1 MTREYIF
8 LPDGHLVGKK
18 HATQM
23 SDSPAVSLG
32 YIAAGGNRHPSAADW
47 APGLLAF
54 GAGNNIALWN
64 PEDDR
69 QNGISA
75 LLAGHTDAV
84 NVVKICDH
92 GGQRLI
98 ISGGADKTIRVWKP
112 TVEPDSPAPYEQ
124 SCCLVDHQSSINTIS
139 VIPNLRL
146 FVSGSADSTIKVWKL
161 EEETGAKLIQSIS
174 LQPRYLP
181 LTTALASLSRG
192 AVVLAVA
199 GTSSSIQLY
208 VRPETDAEF
217 ELQATLTGH
226 EGWIRSLD
234 FVQDGDSFLLAS
246 ASQDKYIRLWRL
258 RQDEAAIPHST
269 NGTPS
274 TDLPAIPKQSLSN
287 KTHQLITPTTTHTIT
302 FEALLIGHEDWIYTA
317 RWAPRTPTTTTTT
330 TPSAPPTLLSASAD
344 NSLALWTADPLS
356 GVWLCTTRLGELT
369 TQKGSTTATGS
380 TGGFWTGLWDPSD
393 GGRGVVILSR
403 TGSWRRWDYD
413 DVTGTWEQRVGISGH
428 TREVRGLAW
437 GREGGY
443 LLSTGADQT
452 TRLFGEWKREG
463 VRSWHEF
470 ARPQIHGYDLNCI
483 AAVGE
488 NQFVSGADEKLLRV
502 FDKPKALH
510 MLLAKLSGTQPMV
523 AGGLAEAAEIP
534 VLGLSNK
541 AIPTHP
547 NDDDNEQINGALD
560 DNPTD
565 PSSTTHSRTS
575 PPTHPPLED
584 HLSRHTLWPEHEK
597 LYGHGHSI
605 SALATSPSGSL
616 IATAC
621 QASSLEHAVIRLYET
636 KEWREV
642 RPPLEGHSLTV
653 TGLAFSPAGEVEE
666 EEGGGWLVSVGRDRR
681 WCVFRR
687 RPEGEEG
694 GGVGWELVCWRE
706 KAHARMILDCCWGPA
721 GDVGGRVFATAG
733 RDRCVKVWRLVGEE
747 GECVLTVPL
756 AATGT
761 AVAFSS
767 VVRGGGLL
775 RLAVGMEDGGIQ
787 LLAVDLDGEPS
798 YRSVEVPRAWCPSGS
813 VTCLRWR
820 PSKGGR
826 EGDGEELAVAS
837 EDHSVR
843 ILEIKE

>member
-1 MTREYIF
+1 MEDT
-8 LPDGHLVGKK
+8 P
-18 HATQM
+18 T
-23 SDSPAVSLG
+23 VSLS

-84 NVVKICDH
+84 NVVKTCDYD
-92 GGQRLI
+92 GQQLI
-98 ISGGADKTIRVWKP
+98 ISGGADKTVRVWRP
-112 TVEPDSPAPYEQ
+112 TLQSSSPAPYEQ
-124 SCCLVDHQSSINTIS
+124 SCCLVDHQSSVNTIS
-139 VIPNLRL
+139 VLPDLHL
-146 FVSGSADSTIKVWKL
+146 FVSGSADSTIKVWTL
-161 EEETGAKLIQSIS
+161 GENLGAKLIQSIS

-181 LTTALASLSRG
+181 LTTALATLSED

-208 VRPETDAEF
+208 VRPKADADF
-217 ELQATLTGH
+217 VLQATLAGH

-234 FVQDGDSFLLAS
+234 FVQDGDGFLLAS

-258 RQDEAAIPHST
+258 RQDPPMSPSSST
-269 NGTPS
+269 NTTPS
-274 TDLPAIPKQSLSN
+274 TDSSAIPKQSLSN
-287 KTHQLITPTTTHTIT
+287 KPHQLITPSITYTLT
-302 FEALLIGHEDWIYTA
+302 FEALLTGHEDWIYTA
-317 RWAPRTPTTTTTT
+317 LWAPRTSTTKPTTSTTSTKQ
-330 TPSAPPTLLSASAD
+330 APPTLLSASAD
-344 NSLALWTADPLS
+344 NSLALWTADPTT
-356 GVWLCTTRLGELT
+356 GVWLCTTRLGDIA

-380 TGGFWTGLWDPSD
+380 TGGFWTGLWQPPDER
-393 GGRGVVILSR
+393 GRRGVVSLGR
-403 TGSWRRWDYD
+403 TGSWRKWNFD
-413 DVTGTWEQRVGISGH
+413 DVKGMWEQRVGTSGH

-437 GREGGY
+437 AGEEEY

-452 TRLFGEWKREG
+452 TRLFGEWKREEG

-483 AAVGE
+483 AAVGK
-488 NQFVSGADEKLLRV
+488 NRFVSGADEKLLRV
-502 FDKPKALH
+502 FDKPRAFDAL
-510 MLLAKLSGTQPMV
+510 LSRLSGTRLTV

-541 AIPTHP
+541 AIPAATP
-547 NDDDNEQINGALD
+547 NDDGNEQINGALD

-565 PSSTTHSRTS
+565 PSSTTHASTFG
-575 PPTHPPLED
+575 PTHPPLED

-597 LYGHGHSI
+597 LYGHGHEI
-605 SALATSPSGSL
+605 SALACNPSGSL

-621 QASSLEHAVIRLYET
+621 KASSLEHAVIRLYET

-642 RPPLEGHSLTV
+642 RLPLEGHSLTV
-653 TGLAFSPAGEVEE
+653 TGLAFAPLSAGE
-666 EEGGGWLVSVGRDRR
+666 EGEGEWLVSVGRDRR
-681 WCVFRR
+681 WCVFCRR
-687 RPEGEEG
+687 REGEEWG
-694 GGVGWELVCWRE
+694 LVCWRE

-721 GDVGGRVFATAG
+721 RGVGERVFATAG
-733 RDRCVKVWRLVGEE
+733 RDRCVKVWRLE
-747 GECVLTVPL
+747 GEKGECMLTVSL

-787 LLAVDLDGEPS
+787 LLAVDLDGEAS
-798 YRSVEVPRAWCPSGS
+798 YRCLEVPRAWCPSGA

-820 PSKGGR
+820 PSNGER
-826 EGDGEELAVAS
+826 EGEGEELAVAS